1 MKENDQ
7 NSPFLGRKVLVYQ
20 RIDEKFTPKP
30 PFPVIIIGDFKSRWV
45 VKYQISDG
53 TWIQKRILKGACST
67 KPIDKSIDASVFATE
82 SEKPKVQIRRRTATA

>member
-1 MKENDQ
+1 MAGNGQK
-7 NSPFLGRKVLVYQ
+7 SPILGRKVLVYQ

-30 PFPVIIIGDFKSRWV
+30 PFSAVIIGDFKSRWV
-45 VKYQISDG
+45 VKYQLSDG

-82 SEKPKVQIRRRTATA
+82 SEKPKGTNT